1 MTPSKAQ
8 VKQYLP
14 DGLAKRNV
22 MAVICGQA
30 SRSHLIWV
38 ASHANMGRH
47 IMKTTIEIADDLFER
62 AQRLARKEKMSFRSL
77 TEQGLRLVLKE
88 RQGKPKKLPPL
99 VTVRGRG
106 LTDEFKNAPWEKF
119 RDEIY
124 RGRGA

>member
-1 MTPSKAQ
+1 
-8 VKQYLP
+8 
-14 DGLAKRNV
+14 
-22 MAVICGQA
+22 
-30 SRSHLIWV
+30 
-38 ASHANMGRH
+38 MGNH

-62 AQRLARKEKMSFRSL
+62 TQALARREKTTFRAL

-88 RQGKPKKLPPL
+88 KHGTATKLPPL

-106 LTDEFKNAPWEKF
+106 LTEEFKSVSWEKM